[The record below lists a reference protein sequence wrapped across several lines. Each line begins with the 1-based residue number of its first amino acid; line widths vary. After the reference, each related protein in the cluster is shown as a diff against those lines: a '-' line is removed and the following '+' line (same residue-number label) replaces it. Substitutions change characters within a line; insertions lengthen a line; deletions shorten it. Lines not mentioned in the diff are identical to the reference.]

1 MSMWRLVK
9 AERFINL
16 SAMLLQEICTIILR
30 AMVKLMEPTMALEE
44 QDLYISITHAG
55 LNTMPVQQVIF
66 YDGFIDY
73 DGNGI
78 QDPNEG
84 VIVWR
89 GPWGM
94 NGHATKDL
102 NMSSWETAKS

>member
-44 QDLYISITHAG
+44 QDL
-55 LNTMPVQQVIF
+55 
-66 YDGFIDY
+66 
-73 DGNGI
+73 
-78 QDPNEG
+78 
-84 VIVWR
+84 
-89 GPWGM
+89 
-94 NGHATKDL
+94 
-102 NMSSWETAKS
+102 